1 VRVVEEEEKERE
13 EEEEEEEEE
22 EKARE
27 GLKTGGAH
35 IKNTRPIR
43 RKEREE

>member
-1 VRVVEEEEKERE
+1 MRVVEEEK
-13 EEEEEEEEE
+13 EEE
-22 EKARE
+22 EKTRE

-43 RKEREE
+43 SKEKRGIEGRKSRR